1 LKYLLD
7 TCVISE
13 LIKKEK
19 NSKVVKWI
27 KKRKES
33 SLFISVL
40 TVGEI
45 QKGISKLPDSHKKE
59 YLKTWIDNDLKK
71 RFSGRIL
78 EITEEIATSWGEIQA
93 KSESE
98 GKKMPAIDSLIAA
111 TAIKNNLTV
120 VTRNEKDIE
129 NSGCKSI
136 NPWE

>member
-19 NSKVVKWI
+19 NNKVVKWI
-27 KKRKES
+27 KKRRES

-71 RFSGRIL
+71 RFAGRIL

-93 KSESE
+93 KSEIE

>member
-1 LKYLLD
+1 MKYLLD

-19 NSKVVKWI
+19 NNKVVKWI

-71 RFSGRIL
+71 RFAGRIL
-78 EITEEIATSWGEIQA
+78 EITEEIATTWGEIQA

>member
-1 LKYLLD
+1 LD

-19 NSKVVKWI
+19 NNKVVKWI

-45 QKGISKLPDSHKKE
+45 QKGISKLPDSYKKE

-71 RFSGRIL
+71 RFAGRIL

>member
-1 LKYLLD
+1 MKYLLD

-19 NSKVVKWI
+19 NNKVVKWI
-27 KKRKES
+27 KKRRES

-71 RFSGRIL
+71 RFAGRIL

>member
-1 LKYLLD
+1 MKYLLD